1 MSEFERLRQFSP
13 NEFKLLGMQDIAY
26 IKAVIVN
33 GVVTWAVHAADG
45 TEIALLPS
53 REVAA
58 ATLAQHDIEAVS
70 VH

>member
-1 MSEFERLRQFSP
+1 MSEFERLRQISSD
-13 NEFKLLGMQDIAY
+13 EFAVLGIQDIAY
-26 IKAVIVN
+26 IKAVVVN
-33 GVVTWAVHAADG
+33 GVVSWAIHAADG

-58 ATLAQHDIEAVS
+58 ATLAQHDIEPVS

>member
-1 MSEFERLRQFSP
+1 MSGFEHLRQISP
-13 NEFKLLGMQDIAY
+13 DELAVLGIQDIAY
-26 IKAVIVN
+26 IKSVIVN
-33 GVVTWAVHAADG
+33 GVVGWAVYAADG

>member
-1 MSEFERLRQFSP
+1 MSETERLRQISP
-13 NEFKLLGMQDIAY
+13 GELADLGMQDIAY
-26 IKAVIVN
+26 IKAVVIN
-33 GVVTWAVHAADG
+33 DVVSWSVHAADG
-45 TEIALLPS
+45 TELALLPS